1 MFSRSVNN
9 EFLCFLLA
17 MCALVPCIVAET
29 PGCTLLNKDSK
40 SEKALLEGLHDL
52 KGETFTVEDR
62 VDGKLKDIY
71 EIGVCASVNKS
82 APQVGAVQ
90 HVIGDK
96 GNQTF
101 MLGQLN
107 STTLAG
113 APGWTLVTYRN
124 GDRYN
129 GSCNNSS
136 REVQLAVLC
145 SPNEHHGT
153 LQIASSGRAG
163 ETACS
168 FLFVISSSVV
178 CSKEKHEQHHRG
190 LSGGAVFCILFFTVA
205 GSYLLLGFLY
215 KRIVVGAKGLEQIPN
230 YSFWKDCGNLQADG
244 CNYICRCQC
253 DSSDEHRSYR
263 DIDDRPLR
271 PDEDRDDQLLT
282 IGDQHAQG
290 DIGISP

>member
-1 MFSRSVNN
+1 MFSRYVNKQRLRVFLALSVC
-9 EFLCFLLA
+9 L
-17 MCALVPCIVAET
+17 PCTSGET
-29 PGCTLLNKDSK
+29 PGCTLVHKDSK
-40 SEKALLEGLHDL
+40 SEKALLDGLHDL

-62 VDGKLKDIY
+62 SDGKLKSVF

-96 GNQTF
+96 ANQTVV
-101 MLGQLN
+101 LGQLN
-107 STTLAG
+107 ATTLVG

-129 GSCNNSS
+129 GSCENST
-136 REVQLAVLC
+136 RQVQLVVLC
-145 SPNEHHGT
+145 SPDVHHGA
-153 LQIASSGRAG
+153 LEIATSGRPG
-163 ETACS
+163 ETQCS
-168 FLFVISSSVV
+168 YLFVVSSSVA
-178 CSKEKHEQHHRG
+178 CSKEEHEQHHRG
-190 LSGGAVFCILFFTVA
+190 LSGGAVFCILFFTAA

-244 CNYICRCQC
+244 CNYICRCHAC
-253 DSSDEHRSYR
+253 GDPSDDHRSYR

-282 IGDQHAQG
+282 M
-290 DIGISP
+290 